1 MKFKIPK
8 TDKLLNDKN
17 VLYVVFVL
25 AILNLLGYL
34 VVQNTEAVAFFL
46 IVGFLT
52 TYFSKNMIVVLIV
65 AMVATSLFTAT
76 KTSYRSVKEGM
87 TDSSSQRQETKD
99 SIKSKMDQK
108 KQVLKEKKQTAQTAQ
123 SAQSAQT
130 AQSDTSS
137 GDDDEVEEVEELTV
151 ASQGKNRV
159 DIVANLSEAY
169 NNLQKTVGEGGVQG
183 LTNQTET
190 LLTQQKQLMDNIT
203 TMQPFLE
210 TAQGFMDKLD
220 LSSLD
225 GIGDLLSNFG
235 KK

>member
-25 AILNLLGYL
+25 AIFNLLGYL

-52 TYFSKNMIVVLIV
+52 TYFSKNMIIVLIV
-65 AMVATSLFTAT
+65 AMVTTSLFTAT

-87 TDSSSQRQETKD
+87 TDSSSQQAKD
-99 SIKSKMDQK
+99 TVKSNMDQK
-108 KQVLKEKKQTAQTAQ
+108 KQAIKEKKQ
-123 SAQSAQT
+123 SAQT
-130 AQSDTSS
+130 TQSDNDSS
-137 GDDDEVEEVEELTV
+137 EEEVEELTV
-151 ASQGKNRV
+151 ISKGKDRV
-159 DIVANLSEAY
+159 DLASTLSEAY
-169 NNLQKTVGEGGVQG
+169 NNLQKTVGEGGVKG
-183 LTNQTET
+183 LTNQTES
-190 LLTQQKQLMDNIT
+190 LLNQQKELMDNIT

-220 LSSLD
+220 LSSLE
-225 GIGDLLSNFG
+225 GLGGMLSKLG
-235 KK
+235 KKEDSSAQ

>member
-8 TDKLLNDKN
+8 TDKILNDKN

-52 TYFSKNMIVVLIV
+52 TYFSKNMIIVLIV
-65 AMVATSLFTAT
+65 AMVTTSLFTAT

-87 TDSSSQRQETKD
+87 TDSSSQQAKD
-99 SIKSKMDQK
+99 TVKSNMDQK
-108 KQVLKEKKQTAQTAQ
+108 KQAIKEKKQ
-123 SAQSAQT
+123 SAQT
-130 AQSDTSS
+130 TQSDNDSS
-137 GDDDEVEEVEELTV
+137 EEEVEELTV
-151 ASQGKNRV
+151 ISKGKDRV
-159 DIVANLSEAY
+159 DLASTLSEAY

-190 LLTQQKQLMDNIT
+190 LLNQQKQLMDNIT

>member
-52 TYFSKNMIVVLIV
+52 TYFSKNMIIVLIV

-76 KTSYRSVKEGM
+76 KTTYRTVKEGM
-87 TDSSSQRQETKD
+87 ASSRSQETKD
-99 SIKSKMDQK
+99 TAKSNIEQK
-108 KQVLKEKKQTAQTAQ
+108 KQDIKEKKQAAQAN
-123 SAQSAQT
+123 QT
-130 AQSDTSS
+130 TSS
-137 GDDDEVEEVEELTV
+137 DNDEEVEELTV
-151 ASQGKNRV
+151 MSKGKDRV
-159 DIVANLSEAY
+159 DLASTLNEAY
-169 NNLQKTVGEGGVQG
+169 NNLQKTVGDGGVKG
-183 LTNQTET
+183 LTNQTES
-190 LLTQQKQLMDNIT
+190 LLNQQKELMDNIT

-220 LSSLD
+220 LSSLE
-225 GIGDLLSNFG
+225 GLGGMLSKFG
-235 KK
+235 KKEDSSAQ